1 MKRLPKNKMVG
12 VVMRHLNQML
22 QDQDEKEEIDMTPML
37 DVVFI
42 LLIFF
47 IVTASFVKE
56 AGIDV
61 NRPEAATAV
70 KKERANILVAIS
82 DKGDIWINK
91 RKVDVRSVQANI
103 ERLKAENPQGTVV
116 IQADKKST
124 TDTLIK
130 VMDSARA
137 AGVYDVSIAAQES

>member
-1 MKRLPKNKMVG
+1 
-12 VVMRHLNQML
+12 
-22 QDQDEKEEIDMTPML
+22 ML

-42 LLIFF
+42 MLIFF

-70 KKERANILVAIS
+70 KQDRANILIAIS
-82 DKGDIWINK
+82 DTGEIWINK
-91 RKVDVRSVQANI
+91 RRVDVRAVQANI
-103 ERLKAENPQGTVV
+103 ERLHAENPQGTVV
-116 IQADKKST
+116 IQADQKAT

-130 VMDSARA
+130 VMDASRA
-137 AGVYDVSIAAQES
+137 AGVYEVSIAAQEP

>member
-1 MKRLPKNKMVG
+1 
-12 VVMRHLNQML
+12 MRAPLGNLFQE
-22 QDQDEKEEIDMTPML
+22 DDAEEINMTPML

-42 LLIFF
+42 MLIFF

-70 KKERANILVAIS
+70 KQDRANILIAIS
-82 DKGDIWINK
+82 DTGEIWINK
-91 RKVDVRSVQANI
+91 RRVDVRAVQANI
-103 ERLKAENPQGTVV
+103 ERLHAENPQGTVV
-116 IQADKKST
+116 IQADQKAT

-130 VMDSARA
+130 VMDASRA
-137 AGVYDVSIAAQES
+137 AGVYEVSIAAQEP